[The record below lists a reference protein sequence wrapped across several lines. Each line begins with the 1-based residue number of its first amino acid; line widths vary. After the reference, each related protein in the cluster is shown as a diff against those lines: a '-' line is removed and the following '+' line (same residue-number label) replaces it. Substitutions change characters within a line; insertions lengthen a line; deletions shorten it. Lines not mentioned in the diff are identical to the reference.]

1 MNEFEKESAQLLL
14 LSEDRPAKKEYYAIS
29 NISEKIE
36 NKLKKVKIMLFY
48 FLDILSILLSII
60 LITKEKLFLGIIIII
75 INIIEFIL
83 IYWVS
88 TSKYNPFDWF
98 TPLMHH
104 VIYCLIG
111 IMLIIFFIYFLIFLF
126 KEKKSLI
133 FICLSQLIILIIE
146 LFLKKILDKIYD
158 CISGKKMNNLYQN
171 YEDENIKIQNDF
183 ENLTKKYF
191 DEKVIDIEDK
201 FQDSK
206 ITSIIYIDIIES
218 LFCICNREIVC
229 FQYPKFNRIYEYEK
243 FFKVYID
250 FIVYQLNKKLLFASN
265 KISTYICKFV
275 NNYIMLVT
283 KLDISIKMLVNI
295 PWNKLLFCNPMV
307 YALV

>member
-98 TPLMHH
+98 TPLMHR

-183 ENLTKKYF
+183 EKLTKKYF

-229 FQYPKFNRIYEYEK
+229 F
-243 FFKVYID
+243 
-250 FIVYQLNKKLLFASN
+250 
-265 KISTYICKFV
+265 
-275 NNYIMLVT
+275 
-283 KLDISIKMLVNI
+283 NI
-295 PWNKLLFCNPMV
+295 PNLIEFMNMKNFSKFI
-307 YALV
+307 